1 MRIRTADRAVP
12 PVGVRLL
19 AVRRTAG
26 VADGIAMVVVGLVM
40 IGVVVVGIVMIVA
53 VAGAM
58 MTVVVGI
65 AVIVVGLVM
74 IGVMGVVVGTVRTG
88 VMSTVVIGE
97 MMTVVVGIAV
107 IVVGFVMIGVV
118 VVGIVMIV
126 AVAGAM
132 TTVAVGIAVIVVGL
146 VMIGVMG
153 VVVGTVRTG
162 VMSTVVIGEMI
173 GVVTIATGTASA
185 STVKR
190 AVTVTKMH
198 IQRPSSASRFRNP
211 SRGMHWTQLRE
222 SSSVHLTRTMLTA
235 SRGTS
240 STLERCSRSIRRLP
254 TNMHVP
260 LTKAPLVST
269 SFGRRSALP
278 HTPRDDIRKPYVSC
292 ALIDE

>member
-260 LTKAPLVST
+260 LIKAPLVST
-269 SFGRRSALP
+269 SFGRPSA
-278 HTPRDDIRKPYVSC
+278 
-292 ALIDE
+292 

>member
-19 AVRRTAG
+19 AVRRTAE
-26 VADGIAMVVVGLVM
+26 VAVGIAVIVVGHVT

-53 VAGAM
+53 VTGAM

-65 AVIVVGLVM
+65 AVIVVGHVM

-88 VMSTVVIGE
+88 VMSTVVTGA

-107 IVVGFVMIGVV
+107 IVVGHVTM
-118 VVGIVMIV
+118 
-126 AVAGAM
+126 
-132 TTVAVGIAVIVVGL
+132 
-146 VMIGVMG
+146 GVMG

-173 GVVTIATGTASA
+173 GVVIIATGTANA

-190 AVTVTKMH
+190 SVTVTKMH

-240 STLERCSRSIRRLP
+240 YTLERCSRSIRRLP

-269 SFGRRSALP
+269 SFGRRSA
-278 HTPRDDIRKPYVSC
+278 
-292 ALIDE
+292 

>member
-1 MRIRTADRAVP
+1 MAV
-12 PVGVRLL
+12 
-19 AVRRTAG
+19 
-26 VADGIAMVVVGLVM
+26 GIAVIVVGHVM

-53 VAGAM
+53 VTGAMMTVVVGIAVIVVGHVMIGVMGVVVGTVRTGVMSTVVIGAM

-74 IGVMGVVVGTVRTG
+74 IGVMGVVVVGIVMIVAVTG
-88 VMSTVVIGE
+88 A

-107 IVVGFVMIGVV
+107 IVVGHVTM
-118 VVGIVMIV
+118 
-126 AVAGAM
+126 
-132 TTVAVGIAVIVVGL
+132 
-146 VMIGVMG
+146 GVMG

-173 GVVTIATGTASA
+173 GVVTIATGTANA

-190 AVTVTKMH
+190 SVTVTKMH

-269 SFGRRSALP
+269 SFGRRSA
-278 HTPRDDIRKPYVSC
+278 
-292 ALIDE
+292 

>member
-19 AVRRTAG
+19 AVRRTAE
-26 VADGIAMVVVGLVM
+26 VAVGIAVIVVGLVM
-40 IGVVVVGIVMIVA
+40 IGVIGVVVVGIVMIVA
-53 VAGAM
+53 VTGAM

-65 AVIVVGLVM
+65 AVIVVGHVTM
-74 IGVMGVVVGTVRTG
+74 GVMGVVVGTVRTG
-88 VMSTVVIGE
+88 VMSTVVIGAMMTVVVGTVMIVVGLVMIGVMGVVVVGIVMIVAVTGA

-107 IVVGFVMIGVV
+107 IVVGHVTM
-118 VVGIVMIV
+118 
-126 AVAGAM
+126 
-132 TTVAVGIAVIVVGL
+132 
-146 VMIGVMG
+146 GVMG

-173 GVVTIATGTASA
+173 GVVTITTGTANA

-190 AVTVTKMH
+190 SVTVTKMH

-269 SFGRRSALP
+269 SFGRRSA
-278 HTPRDDIRKPYVSC
+278 
-292 ALIDE
+292 

>member
-19 AVRRTAG
+19 AVRRTAE
-26 VADGIAMVVVGLVM
+26 VAVGIAVIVVGHVT

-53 VAGAM
+53 VTGAM
-58 MTVVVGI
+58 MTVVVGIAVIVVGHVTMGVMGVVVGI

-74 IGVMGVVVGTVRTG
+74 IGVIGVVVVGIVMIVAVTG
-88 VMSTVVIGE
+88 A

-107 IVVGFVMIGVV
+107 IVVGHVTM
-118 VVGIVMIV
+118 
-126 AVAGAM
+126 
-132 TTVAVGIAVIVVGL
+132 
-146 VMIGVMG
+146 GVMG

-173 GVVTIATGTASA
+173 GVVTIATGTANA

-190 AVTVTKMH
+190 SVTVTKMH

-269 SFGRRSALP
+269 SFGRRSA
-278 HTPRDDIRKPYVSC
+278 
-292 ALIDE
+292 

>member
-1 MRIRTADRAVP
+1 MAV
-12 PVGVRLL
+12 
-19 AVRRTAG
+19 
-26 VADGIAMVVVGLVM
+26 GIAVIVVGHVT

-53 VAGAM
+53 VTGAM

-65 AVIVVGLVM
+65 AVIVVGHVM
-74 IGVMGVVVGTVRTG
+74 MGVMGVVVGTVRTG
-88 VMSTVVIGE
+88 VMSTVVIGA

-107 IVVGFVMIGVV
+107 IVVGHVTMGVVVGTVRTGVMSTVVIGEMIGVV
-118 VVGIVMIV
+118 
-126 AVAGAM
+126 
-132 TTVAVGIAVIVVGL
+132 VGIAVIVVGH
-146 VMIGVMG
+146 VTMG

-173 GVVTIATGTASA
+173 GVVTIATGTANA

-190 AVTVTKMH
+190 SVTVTKMH

-269 SFGRRSALP
+269 SFGRRSA
-278 HTPRDDIRKPYVSC
+278 
-292 ALIDE
+292 

>member
-58 MTVVVGI
+58 MTVV
-65 AVIVVGLVM
+65 
-74 IGVMGVVVGTVRTG
+74 
-88 VMSTVVIGE
+88 
-97 MMTVVVGIAV
+97 
-107 IVVGFVMIGVV
+107 
-118 VVGIVMIV
+118 
-126 AVAGAM
+126 
-132 TTVAVGIAVIVVGL
+132 VGIAVIVVGL

-260 LTKAPLVST
+260 LIKAPLVST
-269 SFGRRSALP
+269 SFGRPSA
-278 HTPRDDIRKPYVSC
+278 
-292 ALIDE
+292 

>member
-40 IGVVVVGIVMIVA
+40 IGVM
-53 VAGAM
+53 
-58 MTVVVGI
+58 
-65 AVIVVGLVM
+65 
-74 IGVMGVVVGTVRTG
+74 
-88 VMSTVVIGE
+88 
-97 MMTVVVGIAV
+97 
-107 IVVGFVMIGVV
+107 GVV

-132 TTVAVGIAVIVVGL
+132 TTVAVGIAVIVVGHVMIGVMGVVVGTVRTGVMSTVVIGEVMTVVVGIAVVVVGL
-146 VMIGVMG
+146 VMIGVVVVGIVMIVAVAGAMMTVAVGTVMVVVGHVMIGVMG

-269 SFGRRSALP
+269 SFGRRSA
-278 HTPRDDIRKPYVSC
+278 
-292 ALIDE
+292 

>member
-19 AVRRTAG
+19 AVRRTAE
-26 VADGIAMVVVGLVM
+26 VAVGIAVIVVGLVM
-40 IGVVVVGIVMIVA
+40 IGVMGVVVVGIVMIVA

-58 MTVVVGI
+58 MTVVVGT
-65 AVIVVGLVM
+65 AVI
-74 IGVMGVVVGTVRTG
+74 VVVGTV
-88 VMSTVVIGE
+88 
-97 MMTVVVGIAV
+97 MTVVVGI
-107 IVVGFVMIGVV
+107 VMIGVMGVV

-132 TTVAVGIAVIVVGL
+132 TTVVVGIAVIVVGL

-173 GVVTIATGTASA
+173 GVVTIATGTANA

-222 SSSVHLTRTMLTA
+222 SSSVHLTRTMLTT

-269 SFGRRSALP
+269 SFGRRSA
-278 HTPRDDIRKPYVSC
+278 
-292 ALIDE
+292 

>member
-1 MRIRTADRAVP
+1 M
-12 PVGVRLL
+12 
-19 AVRRTAG
+19 
-26 VADGIAMVVVGLVM
+26 ADGIAMVVVGLVM

-58 MTVVVGI
+58 TTEAVGI
-65 AVIVVGLVM
+65 AMIVVGLVM

-107 IVVGFVMIGVV
+107 IVVGLVMIGVV

-132 TTVAVGIAVIVVGL
+132 TTEAVGIAMIVVGL
-146 VMIGVMG
+146 VIIGVMG

-162 VMSTVVIGEMI
+162 VMSTVVIGEMMT
-173 GVVTIATGTASA
+173 VVTIATGTANA

-190 AVTVTKMH
+190 AITVTKMH

-260 LTKAPLVST
+260 LIKAPLVST
-269 SFGRRSALP
+269 SFGRRSA
-278 HTPRDDIRKPYVSC
+278 
-292 ALIDE
+292 

>member
-65 AVIVVGLVM
+65 AVIVVGH
-74 IGVMGVVVGTVRTG
+74 
-88 VMSTVVIGE
+88 
-97 MMTVVVGIAV
+97 
-107 IVVGFVMIGVV
+107 
-118 VVGIVMIV
+118 
-126 AVAGAM
+126 
-132 TTVAVGIAVIVVGL
+132 

-173 GVVTIATGTASA
+173 GVVTIATGTANA

-269 SFGRRSALP
+269 SFGRRSA
-278 HTPRDDIRKPYVSC
+278 
-292 ALIDE
+292 

>member
-19 AVRRTAG
+19 AVRRTAE
-26 VADGIAMVVVGLVM
+26 VAVGIAVIVVGHVT

-65 AVIVVGLVM
+65 AVIVVGHV
-74 IGVMGVVVGTVRTG
+74 T
-88 VMSTVVIGE
+88 
-97 MMTVVVGIAV
+97 
-107 IVVGFVMIGVV
+107 IGVV

-132 TTVAVGIAVIVVGL
+132 MTVVVGIAVIVVGH
-146 VMIGVMG
+146 VTMGVMG

-173 GVVTIATGTASA
+173 GVVTIATGTANA

-190 AVTVTKMH
+190 SVTVTKMH
-198 IQRPSSASRFRNP
+198 VQRPSSASRFRNP
-211 SRGMHWTQLRE
+211 SQGMHWTQLRE

-240 STLERCSRSIRRLP
+240 SMLERCSRSIRRLP

-269 SFGRRSALP
+269 SFGRRSA
-278 HTPRDDIRKPYVSC
+278 
-292 ALIDE
+292 

>member
-58 MTVVVGI
+58 TTVVVGI

-132 TTVAVGIAVIVVGL
+132 MTVAVGIAVIVVGL

-260 LTKAPLVST
+260 LIKAPLVST
-269 SFGRRSALP
+269 SFGRRSA
-278 HTPRDDIRKPYVSC
+278 
-292 ALIDE
+292 

>member
-19 AVRRTAG
+19 AVRRTAE
-26 VADGIAMVVVGLVM
+26 VAVGIAVIVVGHVT

-53 VAGAM
+53 VTGAM

-65 AVIVVGLVM
+65 AVIVVGHVTM
-74 IGVMGVVVGTVRTG
+74 GVMGVVVGTVRTG
-88 VMSTVVIGE
+88 VMSTVVIGA

-107 IVVGFVMIGVV
+107 IVVGHVTIGVV

-126 AVAGAM
+126 AVTGAM
-132 TTVAVGIAVIVVGL
+132 MTVVVGIAVIVVGH
-146 VMIGVMG
+146 VTMGVMG

-173 GVVTIATGTASA
+173 GVVTIATGTANA

-190 AVTVTKMH
+190 SVTVTKMH

-240 STLERCSRSIRRLP
+240 YTLERCSRSIRRLP

-260 LTKAPLVST
+260 LIKAPLVST
-269 SFGRRSALP
+269 SFGRRSA
-278 HTPRDDIRKPYVSC
+278 
-292 ALIDE
+292 

>member
-19 AVRRTAG
+19 AVRRTAE
-26 VADGIAMVVVGLVM
+26 VAVGIAVIVVGHVMIGVIGVVVVGIVM
-40 IGVVVVGIVMIVA
+40 IVAVTGAMMTVVVGIAVIVVGHVTIGVVVVGIVMIVA

-65 AVIVVGLVM
+65 AVIVVGHVTM
-74 IGVMGVVVGTVRTG
+74 GVM
-88 VMSTVVIGE
+88 
-97 MMTVVVGIAV
+97 A
-107 IVVGFVMIGVV
+107 
-118 VVGIVMIV
+118 
-126 AVAGAM
+126 
-132 TTVAVGIAVIVVGL
+132 
-146 VMIGVMG
+146 

-173 GVVTIATGTASA
+173 GVVTIATGTANA

-190 AVTVTKMH
+190 SVTVTKMH

-269 SFGRRSALP
+269 SFGRRSA
-278 HTPRDDIRKPYVSC
+278 
-292 ALIDE
+292 

>member
-19 AVRRTAG
+19 AVRRTAE
-26 VADGIAMVVVGLVM
+26 VAVGIAVIVVGHVM
-40 IGVVVVGIVMIVA
+40 IGVVVVGIVMIMA

-58 MTVVVGI
+58 MTVVVGT
-65 AVIVVGLVM
+65 VMIVVGLVM
-74 IGVMGVVVGTVRTG
+74 IGVM
-88 VMSTVVIGE
+88 
-97 MMTVVVGIAV
+97 
-107 IVVGFVMIGVV
+107 GVV

-173 GVVTIATGTASA
+173 GVVTIATGTANA

-190 AVTVTKMH
+190 SVTVTKMH

-222 SSSVHLTRTMLTA
+222 SSSVHLTRTMLTT

-269 SFGRRSALP
+269 SFGRRSA
-278 HTPRDDIRKPYVSC
+278 
-292 ALIDE
+292 

>member
-1 MRIRTADRAVP
+1 MAV
-12 PVGVRLL
+12 
-19 AVRRTAG
+19 
-26 VADGIAMVVVGLVM
+26 GIAVIVVGLVM
-40 IGVVVVGIVMIVA
+40 IGVIGVVVVGIVMIVA
-53 VAGAM
+53 VTGAM

-65 AVIVVGLVM
+65 AVIVVGHVTM
-74 IGVMGVVVGTVRTG
+74 GVMGVVVGTVRTG
-88 VMSTVVIGE
+88 VMSTVVIGAMMTVVVGTVMIVVGLVMIGVMGVVVVGIVMIVAVTGA

-107 IVVGFVMIGVV
+107 IVVGHVTM
-118 VVGIVMIV
+118 
-126 AVAGAM
+126 
-132 TTVAVGIAVIVVGL
+132 
-146 VMIGVMG
+146 GVMG

-173 GVVTIATGTASA
+173 GVVTITTGTANA

-190 AVTVTKMH
+190 SVTVTKMH

-269 SFGRRSALP
+269 SFGRRSA
-278 HTPRDDIRKPYVSC
+278 
-292 ALIDE
+292 

>member
-19 AVRRTAG
+19 AVRRTAE
-26 VADGIAMVVVGLVM
+26 VAVGIAVIVVGHVM

-53 VAGAM
+53 VTGAMMTVVVGIAVIVVGHVMIGVMGVVVGTVRTGVMSTVVIGAM

-74 IGVMGVVVGTVRTG
+74 IGVMGVVVVGIVMIVAVTG
-88 VMSTVVIGE
+88 A

-107 IVVGFVMIGVV
+107 IVVGHVTM
-118 VVGIVMIV
+118 
-126 AVAGAM
+126 
-132 TTVAVGIAVIVVGL
+132 
-146 VMIGVMG
+146 GVMG

-173 GVVTIATGTASA
+173 GVVTIATGTANA

-190 AVTVTKMH
+190 SVTVTKMH

-269 SFGRRSALP
+269 SFGRRSA
-278 HTPRDDIRKPYVSC
+278 
-292 ALIDE
+292 

>member
-19 AVRRTAG
+19 AVRRTAE

-58 MTVVVGI
+58 TTEAVGI
-65 AVIVVGLVM
+65 AMIVVGLVM

-107 IVVGFVMIGVV
+107 IVVGLVMIGVV

-132 TTVAVGIAVIVVGL
+132 TTEAVGIAMIVVGL
-146 VMIGVMG
+146 VIIGVMG

-162 VMSTVVIGEMI
+162 VMSTVVIGEMMT
-173 GVVTIATGTASA
+173 VVTIATGTANA

-190 AVTVTKMH
+190 AITVTKMH

-260 LTKAPLVST
+260 LIKAPLVST
-269 SFGRRSALP
+269 SFGRRSA
-278 HTPRDDIRKPYVSC
+278 
-292 ALIDE
+292 

>member
-1 MRIRTADRAVP
+1 M
-12 PVGVRLL
+12 
-19 AVRRTAG
+19 
-26 VADGIAMVVVGLVM
+26 ADGIAMVVVGLVM
-40 IGVVVVGIVMIVA
+40 IGAIGVVVVGIVMIVA

-58 MTVVVGI
+58 TTVTVGI
-65 AVIVVGLVM
+65 AVIVVGHVM
-74 IGVMGVVVGTVRTG
+74 ISVMGVVVGTVRTG
-88 VMSTVVIGE
+88 VMSTVVIGA
-97 MMTVVVGIAV
+97 MTTVVVGIAV
-107 IVVGFVMIGVV
+107 IVVGLVMIGVV

-132 TTVAVGIAVIVVGL
+132 TTVAVGIAVIVVGH
-146 VMIGVMG
+146 VTMGVMG

-260 LTKAPLVST
+260 LIKAPLVST
-269 SFGRRSALP
+269 SFGRPSA
-278 HTPRDDIRKPYVSC
+278 
-292 ALIDE
+292 

>member
-19 AVRRTAG
+19 AVRRTAE

-58 MTVVVGI
+58 TTEAVGI
-65 AVIVVGLVM
+65 AMIVVGLVM

-107 IVVGFVMIGVV
+107 IVVGLVMIGVV

-132 TTVAVGIAVIVVGL
+132 TTEAVGIAMIVVGL
-146 VMIGVMG
+146 VIIGVMG

-162 VMSTVVIGEMI
+162 VMSTVVIGEMMT
-173 GVVTIATGTASA
+173 VVTIATGTANA

-260 LTKAPLVST
+260 LIKAPLVST
-269 SFGRRSALP
+269 SFGRRSA
-278 HTPRDDIRKPYVSC
+278 
-292 ALIDE
+292 

>member
-19 AVRRTAG
+19 AIRRTAE
-26 VADGIAMVVVGLVM
+26 VAVGIAVIVVGLVM
-40 IGVVVVGIVMIVA
+40 IDVVVVGIVMIVA

-65 AVIVVGLVM
+65 VVIVVGLVM
-74 IGVMGVVVGTVRTG
+74 IGVVVGTVRTG
-88 VMSTVVIGE
+88 VMSTVVIGA

-107 IVVGFVMIGVV
+107 IVVGLVMLGVV

-132 TTVAVGIAVIVVGL
+132 TTVAVGIAVIVVGH

>member
-19 AVRRTAG
+19 AVRRTAE

-58 MTVVVGI
+58 TTEAVGI
-65 AVIVVGLVM
+65 AMIVVGLVI

-107 IVVGFVMIGVV
+107 IVVGLVMIGVV

-132 TTVAVGIAVIVVGL
+132 TTEAVGIAMIVVGL
-146 VMIGVMG
+146 VIIGVMG

-173 GVVTIATGTASA
+173 GVVTIATGTANA

-260 LTKAPLVST
+260 LIKAPLVST
-269 SFGRRSALP
+269 SFGRRSA
-278 HTPRDDIRKPYVSC
+278 
-292 ALIDE
+292 

>member
-19 AVRRTAG
+19 AVRRTAE

-40 IGVVVVGIVMIVA
+40 IGAIGVVVVGIVMIVA

-58 MTVVVGI
+58 TTVTVGI
-65 AVIVVGLVM
+65 AVIVVGHVM
-74 IGVMGVVVGTVRTG
+74 ISVMGVVVGTVRTG
-88 VMSTVVIGE
+88 VMSTVVIGA
-97 MMTVVVGIAV
+97 MTTVVVGIAV
-107 IVVGFVMIGVV
+107 IVVGLVMIGVV

-132 TTVAVGIAVIVVGL
+132 TTVAVGIAVIVVGH
-146 VMIGVMG
+146 VTMGVMG

-260 LTKAPLVST
+260 LIKAPLVST
-269 SFGRRSALP
+269 SFGRPSA
-278 HTPRDDIRKPYVSC
+278 
-292 ALIDE
+292 

>member
-26 VADGIAMVVVGLVM
+26 VADGIAMVVVGFVM

-58 MTVVVGI
+58 TTVAVGI

-132 TTVAVGIAVIVVGL
+132 MTVAVGIAVIVVGL

-260 LTKAPLVST
+260 LIKAPLVST
-269 SFGRRSALP
+269 SFGRPSA
-278 HTPRDDIRKPYVSC
+278 
-292 ALIDE
+292 